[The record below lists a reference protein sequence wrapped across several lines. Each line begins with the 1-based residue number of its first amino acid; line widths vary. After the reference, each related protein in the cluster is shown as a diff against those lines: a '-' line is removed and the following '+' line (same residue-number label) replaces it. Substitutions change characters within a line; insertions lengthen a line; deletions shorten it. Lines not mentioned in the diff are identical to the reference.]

1 VALPK
6 PARMKWIKEVLERWG
21 GLEPDQLSSGED
33 AEKLAQRRYLAV
45 EHGRDGSRRWFT
57 AFKRLDQLLAFAVGR
72 AYEDE
77 WAFTAAYDL
86 DTGEELEVRFHA
98 DVVRRSPWR
107 LCGTPIL
114 ARDASASPHREGD
127 TTQP

>member
-1 VALPK
+1 MN
-6 PARMKWIKEVLERWG
+6 PARMKRIKEVLERWG

-98 DVVRRSPWR
+98 DVVRRAPPR
-107 LCGTPIL
+107 VPDRPIL
-114 ARDASASPHREGD
+114 AGEASAAPHREGD
-127 TTQP
+127 TTPP